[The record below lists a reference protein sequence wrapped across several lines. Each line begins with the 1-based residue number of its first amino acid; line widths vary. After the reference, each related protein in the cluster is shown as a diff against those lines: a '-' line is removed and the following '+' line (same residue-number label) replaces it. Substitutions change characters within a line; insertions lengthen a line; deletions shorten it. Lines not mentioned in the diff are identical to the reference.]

1 MPQGFAGEGPRS
13 TAQMHLRMPQTS
25 RRLHGHVR
33 MQILESRMGTTSLMV
48 KKNQRKQTNKITT
61 SFRKPQNFFFFFF
74 CTILITL
81 YTVEWSRPVSF
92 TRNFK
97 TKA

>member
-48 KKNQRKQTNKITT
+48 KKNQPKQTKSPLVSENHRI
-61 SFRKPQNFFFFFF
+61 SFFFFF

-81 YTVEWSRPVSF
+81 YTVE
-92 TRNFK
+92 
-97 TKA
+97 

>member
-48 KKNQRKQTNKITT
+48 KKNQPKQTNKITT

-74 CTILITL
+74 L
-81 YTVEWSRPVSF
+81 Y
-92 TRNFK
+92 NFDH
-97 TKA
+97 ALHSGMI